1 MNNRSIENGE
11 HLDDSNP
18 GQSTD
23 TAQRDWALIF
33 VCWLI
38 AAVSMLGSLFFSEVM
53 GLQPCVLCWYQR
65 IFMYPLAVILL
76 LGLFPL
82 DLSVIRYSLPLA
94 VIGWGFA
101 IYHYLIYSGYIPESL
116 QPCDEGGVSCSEINL
131 ELFGLITIPMMSIL
145 SFTTIIALLIV
156 IRKRYFQ

>member
-76 LGLFPL
+76 IGLSPL